1 MGLIASSVPPI
12 RKLFKRKPADGS
24 GAQTPDHKSL
34 VTFGSAPVRA
44 DNKRFR
50 NPTDQGMSFTSV
62 HAGDWTRLGDRD
74 SDTSREDIAGIR
86 TEHTYEV
93 EMTRLSEVVEGK

>member
-1 MGLIASSVPPI
+1 MPPI
-12 RKLFKRKPADGS
+12 RKLFKRNAEEAS
-24 GAQTPDHKSL
+24 GGAPTPDHKSL
-34 VTFGSAPVRA
+34 VTFGSAPVRPEN
-44 DNKRFR
+44 NKRFR

-86 TEHTYEV
+86 AEYTYEV
-93 EMTRLSEVVEGK
+93 EMTRLSNVVEGKQGS